1 MRKTAQSALRFAAAI
16 TTLAAL
22 ALPVSAE
29 SAQASGFP
37 YPCAQTGAPSGISK
51 DFSWAGPGD
60 GSGAY
65 LPPDTGYCT
74 GSPTTFEL
82 VLQGDGNL
90 VIYKS
95 SGRALWASNTDI
107 GDVTT
112 AVMQADGNFVIYNRE
127 GRAIWATAT
136 NGAPGYLCFQNDG
149 NLVVYAGSFGYCVD
163 TAPRWASGT

>member
-1 MRKTAQSALRFAAAI
+1 MRKIVQNALRAAAAI

-37 YPCAQTGAPSGISK
+37 YACSQTAPASGIYK
-51 DFSWAGPGD
+51 NIGWYTPGD

-65 LPPDTGYCT
+65 LQADVGYCT

-82 VLQGDGNL
+82 VLQYDGNL
-90 VIYKS
+90 VIYNS
-95 SGRALWASNTDI
+95 SGRALWASHTNV
-107 GDVTT
+107 GPTT
-112 AVMQADGNFVIYNRE
+112 AVMQADGNFVIYNDDN
-127 GRAIWATAT
+127 GRAVWATKT

-149 NLVVYAGSFGYCVD
+149 NLVVYAGSYGYCTG
-163 TAPRWASGT
+163 TARWASGT